1 MQHETIVLFFEIQE
15 IVLKWIAGEM
25 TAEEAMV
32 KIASLVSATKEK
44 P

>member
-1 MQHETIVLFFEIQE
+1 MKEVEE

-32 KIASLVSATKEK
+32 KIASLVSTIKEK